1 MLPNRMMAW
10 RIHGGGRGNAPPGG
24 SAATAELGVAQ
35 GIPLDRAA
43 LEMGLPTTTLEMW
56 VRRSEQPLLVPV
68 QIADER
74 ELGDEQRLVVE
85 LGHGVRVHG
94 LTLSD
99 VAELARR
106 LS

>member
-1 MLPNRMMAW
+1 MKQKNEVRHSERFKGKVLARW
-10 RIHGGGRGNAPPGG
+10 RVL
-24 SAATAELGVAQ
+24 SAQ